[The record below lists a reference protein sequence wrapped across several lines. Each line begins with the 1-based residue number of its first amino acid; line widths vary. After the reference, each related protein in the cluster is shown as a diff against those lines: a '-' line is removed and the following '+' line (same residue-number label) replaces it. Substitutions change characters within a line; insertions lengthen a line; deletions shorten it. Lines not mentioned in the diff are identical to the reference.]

1 MKNLLTPFMS
11 IDSTE
16 VFSTSNTIYL
26 DLFSSRG
33 SISAATAQKIADVF
47 ACVNL
52 KANAMAIMPLKLYIV
67 TDNGKKEHKEHT
79 LYRLLRKEPNPILT
93 AFEWKKMISQDLDLR
108 GNHYAQI
115 VKNGLG
121 KIIALYPL
129 KADLMTV
136 SYVLKNNN
144 KEKIYNYNGTLI
156 SSDRVLHIIDIPD
169 NEGLVGISRI
179 EYAKQTLEFADNS
192 ATHGNKLFKNQATP
206 SGAFSHPTELTD
218 TAYDRL
224 KESLEKKYSGLENS
238 GKPLLLEGGL
248 TFSPISISNSDS
260 QWLESRKLN
269 RENIGAIFGVS
280 ASMLNDSTATSYG
293 NLEQKYL
300 EFQTGTVLPVSIAIE
315 EKAEQKLLTNE
326 EKQNLIIKFQ
336 FNALLRADV
345 KTKGEYYKNMWG
357 IGSMSPNEIRSNE
370 DMNSYDGGD
379 NYFIQL
385 SYAPV
390 DRIISGE
397 ATKDLKNLP
406 QENKDNKQ

>member
-1 MKNLLTPFMS
+1 MKNLLSPFMS
-11 IDSTE
+11 ADTTE
-16 VFSTSNTIYL
+16 IFHSDNTRYL

-33 SISAATAQKIADVF
+33 SVSVGNAQKIADVF
-47 ACVNL
+47 ACINL

-108 GNHYAQI
+108 GNHYTQI

-121 KIIALYPL
+121 EIVALYPL
-129 KADLMTV
+129 KADLMKV
-136 SYVLKNNN
+136 SYILKNNN
-144 KEKIYNYNGTLI
+144 KEKIYDYNGTLI
-156 SSDRVLHIIDIPD
+156 SSDRILHIIDIPD

-179 EYAKQTLEFADNS
+179 AYSRQTLEFANNT

-206 SGAFSHPTELTD
+206 SGAFTHPTVLSPDAFT
-218 TAYDRL
+218 RL
-224 KESLEKKYSGLENS
+224 KESLADKYSGLENS
-238 GKPLLLEGGL
+238 GKPILLEDGL
-248 TFSPISISNSDS
+248 TFTPITINNSDA

-269 RENIGAIFGVS
+269 RENIGAIFGVPT
-280 ASMLNDSTATSYG
+280 SMLNDSTATSYG

-300 EFQTGTVLPVSIAIE
+300 EFQTNTVLPVSIAIE
-315 EKAEQKLLTNE
+315 EKSEQKLLTNK

-379 NYFIQL
+379 KYFMQL

-390 DRIISGE
+390 DKIISGE
-397 ATKDLKNLP
+397 ATKDLKNFTG
-406 QENKDNKQ
+406 ENK

>member
-11 IDSTE
+11 ADTTE
-16 VFSTSNTIYL
+16 VFHSDSTRYL
-26 DLFSSRG
+26 DIFSSR
-33 SISAATAQKIADVF
+33 SIISATTAQKIADVF
-47 ACVNL
+47 ACINL

-79 LYRLLRKEPNPILT
+79 LYRLLRKAPNPILT
-93 AFEWKKMISQDLDLR
+93 AFEWKKMISQDLDLS

-121 KIIALYPL
+121 EIVALYPL
-129 KADLMTV
+129 KADLMKV

-144 KEKIYNYNGTLI
+144 KEKIYDYNGTLI
-156 SSDRVLHIIDIPD
+156 SSDRILHIIDIPD

-179 EYAKQTLEFADNS
+179 AYARQTLEFANNT

-206 SGAFSHPTELTD
+206 SGAFTHPTVLSPDAFT
-218 TAYDRL
+218 RL
-224 KESLEKKYSGLENS
+224 KESLADKYSGLENS
-238 GKPLLLEGGL
+238 GKPILLEDGL
-248 TFSPISISNSDS
+248 TFTPITINNSDA

-269 RENIGAIFGVS
+269 RENIGAIFGVPT
-280 ASMLNDSTATSYG
+280 SMLNDSTATAYG

-300 EFQTGTVLPVSIAIE
+300 EFQTNTVLPISIAIE
-315 EKAEQKLLTNE
+315 EKAEQKLLTNK
-326 EKQNLIIKFQ
+326 EKSNLIIKFQ

-357 IGSMSPNEIRSNE
+357 IGSMNPNEIRSNE
-370 DMNSYDGGD
+370 DMNSYDGGE
-379 NYFIQL
+379 NYFMQL

-390 DRIISGE
+390 SRIISGE
-397 ATKDLKNLP
+397 ATKDLKNFTG
-406 QENKDNKQ
+406 ENK

>member
-11 IDSTE
+11 SDTTE
-16 VFSTSNTIYL
+16 VFHSDSTRYL

-33 SISAATAQKIADVF
+33 SVSVGTAQKIADVF
-47 ACVNL
+47 ACINL
-52 KANAMAIMPLKLYIV
+52 KANAMALLPLKLYIV
-67 TDNGKKEHKEHT
+67 TENGKKENKSHS
-79 LYRLLRKEPNPILT
+79 LYRLLRKEPNPNLT

-108 GNHYAQI
+108 GNHYAQLI
-115 VKNGLG
+115 KNGLG
-121 KIIALYPL
+121 EIVAIYPL

-136 SYVLKNNN
+136 SYALKNNN

-156 SSDRVLHIIDIPD
+156 PADRILHIIDIPD

-179 EYAKQTLEFADNS
+179 AYARQTLEFANNA

-206 SGAFSHPTELTD
+206 SGAFTNPSELSD
-218 TAYDRL
+218 QAFERL
-224 KESLEKKYSGLENS
+224 KTQLEEKYSGLENS

-269 RENIGAIFGVS
+269 RENIGAIFGVPT
-280 ASMLNDSTATSYG
+280 SMLNDSTASSYG

-300 EFQTGTVLPVSIAIE
+300 EFQTNTILPILIAIE
-315 EKAEQKLLTNE
+315 EKAEQKLLNKS
-326 EKQNLIIKFQ
+326 EKSNLIIKFQ

-345 KTKGEYYKNMWG
+345 KTKAEYYKNMWG
-357 IGSMSPNEIRSNE
+357 IGSMNPNEIRSYE

-379 NYFIQL
+379 EYFMQL

-390 DRIISGE
+390 SRIISGE
-397 ATKDLKNLP
+397 ATKDLKNFTG
-406 QENKDNKQ
+406 ENKQ

>member
-16 VFSTSNTIYL
+16 VFSSDSNRYL
-26 DLFSSRG
+26 DVFSSRSNI
-33 SISAATAQKIADVF
+33 SIATAQKIADVF

-52 KANAMAIMPLKLYIV
+52 KANAMAILPIKLYVI
-67 TDNGKKEHKEHT
+67 TEKGKEEHKSHT
-79 LYRLLRKEPNPILT
+79 LYRLLRKEPNPNLT

-108 GNHYAQI
+108 GNHYAQLI
-115 VKNGLG
+115 KNGLG
-121 KIIALYPL
+121 EIVAIYPL

-156 SSDRVLHIIDIPD
+156 PADRILHLIDIPD
-169 NEGLVGISRI
+169 SEGLVGISRI
-179 EYAKQTLEFADNS
+179 AYARNTLEFANNA
-192 ATHGNKLFKNQATP
+192 ATHGNKLFRNQATP
-206 SGAFSHPTELTD
+206 SGAFTNPSELSD
-218 TAYDRL
+218 TAFERL
-224 KESLEKKYSGLENS
+224 KTQLEEKYSGLENS

-269 RENIGAIFGVS
+269 RENIGAIFGVPT
-280 ASMLNDSTATSYG
+280 SMLNDSTATSYG

-300 EFQTGTVLPVSIAIE
+300 EFQTNTILPVLIAIE
-315 EKAEQKLLTNE
+315 EKSEQKLLTKK
-326 EKQNLIIKFQ
+326 EKETLIIKFKLD
-336 FNALLRADV
+336 ALLRADA

-357 IGSMSPNEIRSNE
+357 IGSMSPNEIRNNE

-379 NYFIQL
+379 NYFMQL
-385 SYAPV
+385 SYGTV
-390 DRIISGE
+390 NTIIEG
-397 ATKDLKNLP
+397 KNANYNNNFP
-406 QENKDNKQ
+406 AGNKA

>member
-11 IDSTE
+11 TDTTE
-16 VFSTSNTIYL
+16 VFHSDNTRYL
-26 DLFSSRG
+26 DVFSLRG
-33 SISAATAQKIADVF
+33 SISASTAQKIADVF

-67 TDNGKKEHKEHT
+67 TDNGKKEYKEHT
-79 LYRLLRKEPNPILT
+79 LYRLLRKAPNPILT
-93 AFEWKKMISQDLDLR
+93 AFEWKKMISQDLDLS

-121 KIIALYPL
+121 EIVALYPL

-136 SYVLKNNN
+136 TYILKGNN

-156 SSDRVLHIIDIPD
+156 SSDRILHIIDIPD

-179 EYAKQTLEFADNS
+179 AYARQTLEFANNT

-206 SGAFSHPTELTD
+206 SGAFTHPTVLSSD
-218 TAYDRL
+218 AYTRL
-224 KESLEKKYSGLENS
+224 KESLADKYSGLENS
-238 GKPLLLEGGL
+238 GKPILLEDGL
-248 TFSPISISNSDS
+248 TFTPITINNSDA

-269 RENIGAIFGVS
+269 RENIGAIFGVPT
-280 ASMLNDSTATSYG
+280 SMLNDSTATAYG

-300 EFQTGTVLPVSIAIE
+300 EFQTNTILPISIAIE
-315 EKAEQKLLTNE
+315 EKAEQKLLTNK
-326 EKQNLIIKFQ
+326 EKSNLIIKFQ

-357 IGSMSPNEIRSNE
+357 IGSMNPNEIRSNE
-370 DMNSYDGGD
+370 DMNSYDGGE
-379 NYFIQL
+379 NYFMQL

-390 DRIISGE
+390 SRIISGE
-397 ATKDLKNLP
+397 ATKDLKNFTG
-406 QENKDNKQ
+406 ENK